1 MIVTVGRESFPT
13 PACTGVVTLNLGGAA
28 SSAASP
34 TVVLFIGGVPASST
48 IIPVLVG
55 TAGRGVVLVILG
67 RAVGMS
73 VSSMVNIK
81 SVDPTALDSTRPD
94 MCPTR
99 NSIQSAALITCKML
113 ELSDFQAK
121 DSLPTSRRGFCGPPI

>member
-13 PACTGVVTLNLGGAA
+13 PACTGVVTLNLGSTA

-55 TAGRGVVLVILG
+55 TAGRGVVLVVLG
-67 RAVGMS
+67 RTVGMS
-73 VSSMVNIK
+73 VSSMLNII
-81 SVDPTALDSTRPD
+81 SGDATALDSAGPD
-94 MCPTR
+94 ICPAR
-99 NSIQSAALITCKML
+99 NSTQRADLITCKRL
-113 ELSDFQAK
+113 ELSDFQTK
-121 DSLPTSRRGFCGPPI
+121 DSLPTSRRGVRGPPI